1 MAAIEHDKVII
12 LTIAG
17 EDVLF
22 QPNMVAYNQL
32 QNEAATGKNVAGAL
46 RDYLLKVV
54 QPESKPILQALLMRP
69 GLTVQIAGKLNEEYA
84 PEVEITVKR

>member
-1 MAAIEHDKVII
+1 MSEQGNVIT

-22 QPNMVAYNQL
+22 EPNMVAYNQL
-32 QNEAATGKNVAGAL
+32 QNEAATSKNVAGTL
-46 RDYLLKVV
+46 KDYLLKVV
-54 QPESKPILQALLMRP
+54 LPESKPILQTLLARP
-69 GLTVQIAGKLNEEYA
+69 GLTVQIATKLNEEYA